1 MASLKTIITVS
12 VLKKIPQD
20 ILLRKLSHI
29 RDELVSLNILS
40 QDNAIKHQALAHYLH
55 EHCPQD
61 LENFICSFA
70 LIAQVRTLRFNFG
83 KVKAIGRRTISDGR
97 FRHYRGN
104 ACGKKH
110 TSMQCN
116 SRKEN
121 GGRKPHILALYPDGS
136 AFGAKPYERG
146 DFITKGENICAL
158 FREKRSV

>member
-70 LIAQVRTLRFNFG
+70 LIAKSELFDLISEKLRLLG
-83 KVKAIGRRTISDGR
+83 EEPSPMDDLDTI
-97 FRHYRGN
+97 
-104 ACGKKH
+104 AA
-110 TSMQCN
+110 M
-116 SRKEN
+116 
-121 GGRKPHILALYPDGS
+121 LA
-136 AFGAKPYERG
+136 
-146 DFITKGENICAL
+146 
-158 FREKRSV
+158 EKSTQAAM